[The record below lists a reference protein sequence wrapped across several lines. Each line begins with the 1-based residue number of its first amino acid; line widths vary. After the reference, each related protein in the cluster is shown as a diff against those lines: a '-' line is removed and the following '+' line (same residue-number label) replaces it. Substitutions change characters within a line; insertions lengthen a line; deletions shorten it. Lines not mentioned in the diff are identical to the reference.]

1 MPRGHPAFDLF
12 VRKLSQRSILTEEER
27 QAILSLNG
35 REVEIEPHRDIVGP
49 GQVTDTSCFVVSGLA
64 ARFGQLRDGRRQIT
78 AIHIPGDMCDLYSLM
93 LPKVEWALQAL
104 SARLTIVKVPH
115 RDLAALCRDHPGIAE
130 AFWRDCVADGSILSQ
145 WVVNIGRRDA
155 RMRAAHL
162 FCELGVRMEKAG
174 LGQRTRYR
182 LPVVQALLAD
192 VLGMTPVHMNR
203 VIRSMREEGL
213 MTIMGREIHVPD
225 WAALA
230 AAAGFE
236 EGYLELTQAARRL

>member
-12 VRKLSQRSILTEEER
+12 VRKLSQRSILTEDER

-35 REVEIEPHRDIVGP
+35 REMEVEPHRDIVGP

-93 LPKVEWALQAL
+93 LPKVEWAIQAL

-115 RDLAALCRDHPGIAE
+115 RDLAALCRAYPGIAE

-145 WVVNIGRRDA
+145 WVVNVGRRDA
-155 RMRAAHL
+155 RMRTAHL

-182 LPVVQALLAD
+182 LPVVQVQLAD
-192 VLGMTPVHMNR
+192 ALGVTPVHMNR
-203 VIRSMREEGL
+203 VIRSMREDGL
-213 MTIMGREIHVPD
+213 MTIRAREVHISD

-230 AAAGFE
+230 TAAGFE
-236 EGYLELTQAARRL
+236 EGYLELRQEARRL

>member
-174 LGQRTRYR
+174 LGERTRYR

-213 MTIMGREIHVPD
+213 MTIVGREIHVPD

-230 AAAGFE
+230 TAAGFE